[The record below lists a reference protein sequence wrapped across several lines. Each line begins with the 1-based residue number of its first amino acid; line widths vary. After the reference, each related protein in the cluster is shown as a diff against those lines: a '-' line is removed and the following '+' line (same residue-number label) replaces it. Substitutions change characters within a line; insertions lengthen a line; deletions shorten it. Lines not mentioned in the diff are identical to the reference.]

1 MSEYFSAVAELLTAR
16 RGTVTRRWAPVG
28 ARRMAGACRTEPGT
42 RVSRLGGPFGYAGQQ
57 AGRLFGSPAA
67 IFSTAARAS
76 SKVAIL
82 IAWSPSG
89 TAPWTSLQLSAG
101 ARK

>member
-1 MSEYFSAVAELLTAR
+1 MSEMSEYFSAVAELLSAR
-16 RGTVTRRWAPVG
+16 RGGAGRWAPVG
-28 ARRMAGACRTEPGT
+28 ARRIGAVVQSRYAGQQAGRA
-42 RVSRLGGPFGYAGQQ
+42 LGYAGQQ
-57 AGRLFGSPAA
+57 AGRLFGSPAE
-67 IFSTAARAS
+67 IFSSAARAS

-89 TAPWTSLQLSAG
+89 TAPRTSSQLSAG